1 MDGRRVYRQ
10 AGSPGR
16 GRFRFWRRRKR
27 ETGMRLRAAFR
38 RLRTGRARTRANT
51 MDTAR
56 NRLRAFRQSTILAVA
71 LTGLL
76 LLIFAPG
83 DAQES
88 DIDPVAGMATAES
101 AGDGSVSPEEEM
113 QPLGEAA
120 QEEAL
125 TAARNLWEGFVFNL
139 PKVLVVAGLLVLA
152 WLLARLLRV
161 MILRLFGKWERG
173 SAISALVMIGFWL
186 MVLGIAVSI
195 LAGDFR
201 ALVGSL
207 GLVGLALSWALQ
219 TPIESFTGWLLNSFR
234 GYYRVGD
241 RIAVGDIFGD
251 VFNID
256 VLTTTLWEIGG
267 PDRPP
272 GQIHAEQPTGRLISF
287 PNNEILTGTVVNL
300 TRDFPY
306 VWDELQVPVANES
319 DLAYALPVLEK
330 IAVDLLG
337 KEMKKPAHRYET
349 ILKESNLAFSVPDR
363 PQLFVSLADSWV
375 DITIRYLVNVRERRP
390 WQSELTRLII
400 AELNKPEHA
409 GKIIPTYHRRQVQIL
424 DDGGRPRT
432 LGESDPSEERADAE
446 RQTGWS
452 GRKACLVGSAFQE
465 MGPASRPSRDH
476 RQLYPARTRQYGA
489 ESSGRRF
496 RRSETPDRGCGEAQG
511 DPSCK
516 DRNLFGSRSSGH
528 LP

>member
-1 MDGRRVYRQ
+1 
-10 AGSPGR
+10 
-16 GRFRFWRRRKR
+16 
-27 ETGMRLRAAFR
+27 
-38 RLRTGRARTRANT
+38 

-56 NRLRAFRQSTILAVA
+56 SRLRAFRQSTILAVA

-83 DAQES
+83 DAQVADS
-88 DIDPVAGMATAES
+88 DPAAAVSTTES
-101 AGDGSVSPEEEM
+101 AADDAASAEEEV

-125 TAARNLWEGFVFNL
+125 TAARNLWEGVVFNL
-139 PKVLVVAGLLVLA
+139 PKFLVVAGILILA

-161 MILRLFGKWERG
+161 LIRRLFGKWERG
-173 SAISALVMIGFWL
+173 SAVSALVMIGFWL
-186 MVLGIAVSI
+186 VTLGISVSI

-251 VFNID
+251 VFSID

-272 GQIHAEQPTGRLISF
+272 GQVHAEQPTGRLITF

-306 VWDELQVPVANES
+306 VWDELQIPVANES
-319 DLAYALPVLEK
+319 DLGYALPVLEK

-337 KEMKKPAHRYET
+337 EGMRTPARQYET
-349 ILKESNLAFSVPDR
+349 ILKESNLVSSVPDR
-363 PQLFVSLADSWV
+363 PQVFVSLADSWV
-375 DITIRYLVNVRERRP
+375 DITIRYLVNARERRI
-390 WQSELTRLII
+390 WQSDLARLII

-409 GKIIPTYHRRQVQIL
+409 GKIIPAYHRRQVQFI
-424 DDGGRPRT
+424 DDGGRPRSS
-432 LGESDPSEERADAE
+432 LWSDLS
-446 RQTGWS
+446 RQ
-452 GRKACLVGSAFQE
+452 
-465 MGPASRPSRDH
+465 
-476 RQLYPARTRQYGA
+476 
-489 ESSGRRF
+489 
-496 RRSETPDRGCGEAQG
+496 QG
-511 DPSCK
+511 
-516 DRNLFGSRSSGH
+516 
-528 LP
+528 

>member
-1 MDGRRVYRQ
+1 
-10 AGSPGR
+10 
-16 GRFRFWRRRKR
+16 
-27 ETGMRLRAAFR
+27 
-38 RLRTGRARTRANT
+38 

-83 DAQES
+83 DAR
-88 DIDPVAGMATAES
+88 VADTDSGAAVSTTES
-101 AGDGSVSPEEEM
+101 AGDAAVSAEEEM

-120 QEEAL
+120 QEEVL

-139 PKVLVVAGLLVLA
+139 PKFLVVAGILILA

-161 MILRLFGKWERG
+161 LIRRLFGKWERG
-173 SAISALVMIGFWL
+173 SAVSALVMIGFWL
-186 MVLGIAVSI
+186 VVLGIVVSI

-241 RIAVGDIFGD
+241 RIAVGDVFGD
-251 VFNID
+251 VFSID

-272 GQIHAEQPTGRLISF
+272 GQVHAEQPTGRLITF

-319 DLAYALPVLEK
+319 DLGYALPVLEK
-330 IAVDLLG
+330 IAVDLLE
-337 KEMKKPAHRYET
+337 KEMKAPAHRYGT
-349 ILKESNLAFSVPDR
+349 ILKESNLASSVPDR
-363 PQLFVSLADSWV
+363 PQVFVSLADSWV
-375 DITIRYLVNVRERRP
+375 DITIRYLVNARERRT
-390 WQSELTRLII
+390 WQSELAQRVI
-400 AELNKPEHA
+400 AELNRPEHA
-409 GKIIPTYHRRQVQIL
+409 GKIIPAYHRRQVQPI

-432 LGESDPSEERADAE
+432 WGGVDSVED
-446 RQTGWS
+446 
-452 GRKACLVGSAFQE
+452 
-465 MGPASRPSRDH
+465 
-476 RQLYPARTRQYGA
+476 
-489 ESSGRRF
+489 
-496 RRSETPDRGCGEAQG
+496 QG
-511 DPSCK
+511 
-516 DRNLFGSRSSGH
+516 
-528 LP
+528 